1 MDRGGWWTTVHGVAK
16 SQARLSDTL
25 FTKLTEGAYSKESF
39 GSTYFWKSIGGDFKA
54 SRFRK
59 EEAEEKAR
67 EPLHRAGCLCPALR
81 RGVWGGAQCPLNH
94 DQRGTAEQYSW
105 PLKRR
110 KEKRALKLCSK
121 PDKYLFWSSNLSSGG
136 GSDAQ
141 RLFKQPS
148 QRQSLG
154 CKSKSGSDGCAVF
167 FFFPFRWFLY
177 ILK

>member
-1 MDRGGWWTTVHGVAK
+1 MDTGGWWAMVHGVTK
-16 SQARLSDTL
+16 SQTRLSDTL
-25 FTKLTEGAYSKESF
+25 FTKLTQGAYSKESS

-81 RGVWGGAQCPLNH
+81 WGLWGGAQCPLNH
-94 DQRGTAEQYSW
+94 DQTGTAEQYSW
-105 PLKRR
+105 ALKRR

-121 PDKYLFWSSNLSSGG
+121 QDKYLFWSSNLSSRGR
-136 GSDAQ
+136 SDTQ
-141 RLFKQPS
+141 RLFKQLS

-154 CKSKSGSDGCAVF
+154 CESMSGSDECVVF
-167 FFFPFRWFLY
+167 FFSLSADFCSS
-177 ILK
+177 